1 MTKFETPAVVI
12 SMCQFHHFKYI
23 RLEKILDKL
32 GCLLKNKKVRILDEM
47 AIVMDPTT
55 VV

>member
-32 GCLLKNKKVRILDEM
+32 GCLLKNKKVRILDERTFILGPST
-47 AIVMDPTT
+47 AV
-55 VV
+55 